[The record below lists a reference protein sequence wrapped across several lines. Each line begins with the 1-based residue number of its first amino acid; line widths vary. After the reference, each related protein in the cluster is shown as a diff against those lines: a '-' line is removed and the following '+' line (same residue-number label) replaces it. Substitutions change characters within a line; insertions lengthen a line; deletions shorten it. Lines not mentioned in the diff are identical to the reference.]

1 MKKIIITA
9 VLLVFSTWA
18 AKAAD
23 FSALSLTAGLA
34 SNTSVFSATAKE
46 TSSNE
51 DGGTAGGRIQK
62 NSGVFAESFSS
73 QFVELGVG
81 RFISLGFEHT
91 PDSISTPQN
100 INSDGNT
107 HGGNCSTT
115 GTDLGSV
122 GACGNTTTVSA
133 DFNDMN
139 TTYIKLNIPG
149 GMYVKYG
156 SVETDADFK
165 ETTKSGNTYKN
176 ISLDGTSMG
185 AGYQRFLGE
194 SGFGF
199 RFEANYLDFDN
210 GKTDNGVATTGNHN
224 LIEASNIE
232 GATAKLAITYTLGR
246 NN

>member
-9 VLLVFSTWA
+9 AFLVLSTMA
-18 AKAAD
+18 AKAID
-23 FSALSLTAGLA
+23 FSNFSLTGGLA
-34 SNTSVFSATAKE
+34 SNTSVFGATAKE
-46 TSSNE
+46 SSSNE
-51 DGGTAGGRIQK
+51 SGTVDRINK
-62 NSGVFAESFSS
+62 ESGVFTESFSS
-73 QFVELGVG
+73 QFVELGIG
-81 RFISLGFEHT
+81 RFISLGFEHV

-100 INSDGNT
+100 INDDGQLE
-107 HGGNCSTT
+107 GQIS
-115 GTDLGSV
+115 GT
-122 GACGNTTTVSA
+122 ATATVSA

-149 GMYVKYG
+149 GMYIKYG

-165 ETTKSGNTYKN
+165 EVMKSGNTYKN
-176 ISLDGTSMG
+176 VSIDGTSMG
-185 AGYQRFLGE
+185 AGYQRFLGD

-210 GKTDNGVATTGNHN
+210 AKTDNGLATTANRN